1 MLLVSLYECGMI
13 PVMKVKMD
21 TLYTVNSRI
30 ISHKLLI
37 FLCKSEQQSSF
48 KPSSLGRMMI
58 SQYLVNI
65 LFKLLFFQDNKD
77 HSFGSL

>member
-1 MLLVSLYECGMI
+1 MLLVSLYGCGMI
-13 PVMKVKMD
+13 PVMKVKW
-21 TLYTVNSRI
+21 THFTQLNSRR
-30 ISHKLLI
+30 ISHKFLI
-37 FLCKSEQQSSF
+37 FICKSEQQSSF

-65 LFKLLFFQDNKD
+65 LLKLLFSQDNKD